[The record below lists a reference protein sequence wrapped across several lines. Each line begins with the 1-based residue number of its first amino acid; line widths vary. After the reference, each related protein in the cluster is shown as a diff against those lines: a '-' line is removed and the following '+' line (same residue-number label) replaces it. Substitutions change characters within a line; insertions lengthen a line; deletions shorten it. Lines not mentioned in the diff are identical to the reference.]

1 VLVGGE
7 RVGWLGEVHP
17 LVTRSWELDDPVAS
31 FAVDLGRVVAA
42 APPVERYEDL
52 TSHPVVRQDLAVVLP
67 AAIPAQRVVGV
78 ARDAGGSLLAHVE
91 VFDVYEGEQVG
102 EGRRSVALHLE
113 FRAPDRTLTDE
124 DADRARV
131 KIVAALG
138 DELEAVQRG

>member
-1 VLVGGE
+1 
-7 RVGWLGEVHP
+7 
-17 LVTRSWELDDPVAS
+17 
-31 FAVDLGRVVAA
+31 
-42 APPVERYEDL
+42 
-52 TSHPVVRQDLAVVLP
+52 
-67 AAIPAQRVVGV
+67 
-78 ARDAGGSLLAHVE
+78 
-91 VFDVYEGEQVG
+91 FDVYEGEQVG